1 MPNWAYNSVAIS
13 GPSETLARFIKAVG
27 LDCHPPCFD
36 FGVIIPMPK
45 DLDVGAVSG
54 IGEAV
59 ADVLVSGP
67 VPDDL
72 DAHLASSS
80 PALQVEFEAALREYL
95 PVAIN
100 GMTPR
105 YKQALAEVNRS
116 ALPDAKTYLAGMKQ
130 QHPAE
135 YADGEQYAANIR
147 QYGHASWY
155 GWHIQHWGTKWNA
168 CSVEV
173 VEEEGGCIQV
183 RFDTAWSSPVPIFEQ
198 IPKVYPGLEV
208 EVCVEYE
215 GEDGQH
221 SATYP

>member
-1 MPNWAYNSVAIS
+1 MPNWTYNSVAIG

-45 DLDVGAVSG
+45 DLDVGNVSG
-54 IGEAV
+54 AGEAV
-59 ADVLVSGP
+59 ASVLVSGV

-72 DAHLASSS
+72 DAHLASCS
-80 PALQVEFEAALREYL
+80 PAMQVEFEAARLEYL
-95 PVAIN
+95 CDVVR
-100 GMTPR
+100 GMTGR
-105 YKQALAEVNRS
+105 YKAAIAEVRQS
-116 ALPDAKTYLAGMKQ
+116 ALSVVGAYLAWMKQ

-135 YADGEQYAANIR
+135 YADGERYAANIR
-147 QYGHASWY
+147 KYGHASWY
-155 GWHIQHWGTKWNA
+155 SWRIKNWGTKWNA

-173 VEEEGGCIQV
+173 VEEEEGCIQV

-215 GEDGQH
+215 GDDDRH
-221 SATYP
+221 SATYL